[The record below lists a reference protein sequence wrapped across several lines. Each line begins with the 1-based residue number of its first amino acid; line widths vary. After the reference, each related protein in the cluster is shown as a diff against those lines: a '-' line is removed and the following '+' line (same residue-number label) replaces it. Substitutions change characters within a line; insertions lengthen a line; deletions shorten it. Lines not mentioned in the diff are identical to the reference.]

1 MNSTVRWV
9 LVVAGIA
16 GVVFSRFGFFDM
28 IEVIRTNALTDGQPV
43 GLRDHYLQVGRF
55 YTRGFTTGFFFCFSL
70 MLVAIAV
77 GTLYDERR
85 KARLAASAP
94 LRAGTGVPE
103 RLRTQEGAG
112 PREISR
118 IVVDGRPEPPPS

>member
-9 LVVAGIA
+9 LVVAGAA
-16 GVVFSRFGFFDM
+16 GVVFSLFGFIDM
-28 IEVIRTNALTDGQPV
+28 IEVFRTNAVTDGQPV
-43 GLRDHYLQVGRF
+43 GLRDHYLQLGRF

-85 KARLAASAP
+85 RTRRRAEARERLAPGDLTDSE
-94 LRAGTGVPE
+94 VPSPVIIHS
-103 RLRTQEGAG
+103 RT
-112 PREISR
+112 
-118 IVVDGRPEPPPS
+118 EPPPS